1 LEVFMQRSITR
12 ALAVCAFAA
21 AVPAFAANDLTGQSV
36 DVDWLFGSP
45 PATIASRSVAVG
57 AGPEI
62 QCAGSEAGPDLCAF
76 FVDGATIDLG
86 ANTLKLTI
94 DSGTA
99 WWGASE
105 FNGYEFSNLSSGG
118 PWGGYTLSTDF
129 AGLDAS
135 RITFTADALWIN
147 MQDIHPIAGQSFTI
161 TLTPSA
167 VPEPGNL
174 ALLLAGMGALAT
186 IARRRRA

>member
-1 LEVFMQRSITR
+1 MQHSIPR

-21 AVPAFAANDLTGQSV
+21 VAVSPAFAANDLTGQSIAV
-36 DVDWLFGSP
+36 NWDFG
-45 PATIASRSVAVG
+45 ATPVSIAERTVTVG

-62 QCAGSEAGPDLCAF
+62 QCAGGGVGPDLCAF

-86 ANTLKLTI
+86 ANTLALSI
-94 DSGTA
+94 DSGTSYWNPA
-99 WWGASE
+99 G

-118 PWGGYTLSTDF
+118 PWTGYTLSTTF

-135 RITFTADALWIN
+135 RITFSPDALWVN
-147 MQDIHPIAGQSFTI
+147 MQDIHPVAGQSFTI
-161 TLTPSA
+161 TLTSA

-174 ALLLAGMGALAT
+174 ALLFAGLGALACS
-186 IARRRRA
+186 AMRRRA